1 LSVREES
8 PAAANGHDRITRPGP
23 CCSAYTFPK
32 NRQDLAALRAV
43 VKRGFTHDMADQFLY
58 DLSRQFLR
66 LEKQQ
71 ALVLDQATG
80 ARFHH

>member
-1 LSVREES
+1 MSGQG
-8 PAAANGHDRITRPGP
+8 AAGP
-23 CCSAYTFPK
+23 T
-32 NRQDLAALRAV
+32 N
-43 VKRGFTHDMADQFLY
+43 FLY
-58 DLSRQFLR
+58 DLNRQFPR

>member
-1 LSVREES
+1 MSEV
-8 PAAANGHDRITRPGP
+8 HDL
-23 CCSAYTFPK
+23 
-32 NRQDLAALRAV
+32 NRQ
-43 VKRGFTHDMADQFLY
+43 FP
-58 DLSRQFLR
+58 R